1 MLTTLEKKDLVIV
14 IAERLEKN
22 NNSPETELTHSDER
36 ELLIAVCLSAQTTDK
51 KVNEVTP
58 ELFRKYNS
66 WESLSQ
72 ANVDDVIKII
82 RPVNFHKGKADRLI
96 KAARFI
102 IENFKGKIPNTI
114 EDLIKIPGVARKSA
128 NVILNEVFDKAEGLV
143 VDTHVI
149 RLSNRLGLTALKD
162 PKKIEKELMD
172 ILPKNYWRNF
182 SANLVLHGRYIC
194 KAKKPFCENCFL
206 NDICPSAFRV

>member
-1 MLTTLEKKDLVIV
+1 MSPEEIKKIAIE

-22 NNSPETELTHSDER
+22 NNSPETELTHTDER

-58 ELFRKYNS
+58 ELFRRYAS
-66 WESLSQ
+66 WEKM
-72 ANVDDVIKII
+72 AAADVDDVIKII

-96 KAARFI
+96 KAAKFI
-102 IENFKGKIPNTI
+102 LETFNGKVPDTI

-128 NVILNEVFDKAEGLV
+128 NVILNEVFDKAEGVV

-149 RLSNRLGLTALKD
+149 RLSNRLGLTVLKD
-162 PKKIEKELMD
+162 PKKIEKELMG
-172 ILPKNYWRNF
+172 ILPKKYWRNF

-194 KAKKPFCENCFL
+194 KAKKPACDKCFL
-206 NDICPSAFRV
+206 SDICPSAFKA